1 MTKEA
6 KEQYVKELR
15 VKRAEQKANKLISIE
30 LGQRQGEQ
38 WCKIKLKG
46 QVRPE
51 EEWLCPKDTKKS
63 PKCLER
69 GIRLSALHFL
79 EDQAICSGNMEYC
92 GTGVNGG
99 RLLSQFCEK

>member
-6 KEQYVKELR
+6 KEQYVRELR
-15 VKRAEQKANKLISIE
+15 VKRAEQKANKLISI
-30 LGQRQGEQ
+30 GQRQGEQ

-63 PKCLER
+63 PECLER
-69 GIRLSALHFL
+69 GIRLSALHFFRRSRYL
-79 EDQAICSGNMEYC
+79 QWEY
-92 GTGVNGG
+92 GIVWYRSEWWKTTVTI
-99 RLLSQFCEK
+99 L

>member
-6 KEQYVKELR
+6 KEQYVRELG
-15 VKRAEQKANKLISIE
+15 VKRAEQKANKLISI
-30 LGQRQGEQ
+30 GQRQGEQ
-38 WCKIKLKG
+38 WSKIKLKG

-79 EDQAICSGNMEYC
+79 EDQAIWSGNMEYC